1 MKGARLKKGGHKM
14 EKTEMAKRYLGDA
27 LKIAAGTGLVIG
39 AAYLISRIRE
49 KQATE
54 ARLARL
60 EEILEKVSEEKGNE

>member
-1 MKGARLKKGGHKM
+1 M

-27 LKIAAGTGLVIG
+27 AKIAAGAGLVIG
-39 AAYLISRIRE
+39 AAYIISRVKE

-60 EEILEKVSEEKGNE
+60 EEILEKISEEKSKE